1 MTIKTFETDFSGTSL
16 KIEYG
21 RMAKQAGAAVTAQM
35 GDTVVMAT
43 ATMSG
48 SARPGMN
55 FFPLMVDYEERF
67 YAAGRIK
74 GPRFTKREGRPTTDA
89 VLTGRMIDRGIRP
102 LFPEGMRNDVQVV
115 IMPLCI
121 DGVNKPDIVG
131 MIAATLALHI
141 SNIPFNGPVA
151 GVRIGMV
158 TGDFIINPTPEEI
171 EFSELQMVVMGDG
184 KKITMVDCDAKELDD
199 KNTIQAFEVA
209 MKAMAPIT
217 KFMDDIRKE
226 IGKEKLKDSELQWIE
241 RPAEGDLKIIEEM
254 RKAALP
260 HMDKYLFNTPVGS
273 KGERK
278 QILLKVKDILVE
290 EFRKKLT
297 TKERT
302 EEEAEAYLRK
312 LLGMFFSDFIDEQV
326 TKAILESDKR
336 VDGRKLDEIRP
347 LSAEV
352 GILPRSHGTGLFSR
366 GETQVLTVATLGAPG
381 DDMIY
386 ESMEGEGKKK
396 FFHHYN
402 FLGFSVGEVK
412 PIRGAGRREIGHGM
426 LAEKALIPVLPR
438 GDQFPYTIRLVSEIM
453 GSNGSSSMGS
463 TVGSTLALLDA
474 GVPITRPVVGIAM
487 GMASDGK
494 TWKVLTDIQDMED
507 GTGGMDFKF
516 TSTSEGLTAIQMDT
530 KTLGIDKEIIKATFK
545 QMRKAIKE
553 ILKVVEKA
561 IPAPREN
568 ISAFAPRII
577 SMKIDPDRIGA
588 VVGTGGKVIRGLTEE
603 YGVQIDIE
611 DDGTVLITS
620 TDAAKAMEVQEVIAG
635 IVRVVEIGD
644 VFEGVEVVKLMRF
657 GAFVKLTP
665 STDALVPISEISY
678 ERVPSVEAVLAVG
691 DKVNVKVIRLDKGK
705 VDASIKALLP
715 KPEGYVEPPPRRS
728 FDSRGGDRRSS
739 FNKGRRSSDRR
750 GPPPQRR
757 D

>member
-1 MTIKTFETDFSGTSL
+1 MTIRTFETDFSGTSL

-48 SARPGMN
+48 TSRPGMN

-131 MIAATLALHI
+131 LIAATLALHI

-151 GVRIGMV
+151 GVRVGMV
-158 TGDFIINPTPEEI
+158 TGDFIVNPTPEEI

-199 KNTIQAFEVA
+199 KSTIQAFEVA

-226 IGKEKLKDSELQWIE
+226 IGKEKLKDSELKWVE
-241 RPAEGDLKIIEEM
+241 RPADEDLKIIKDM

-278 QILLKVKDILVE
+278 QILLQVKDILVE
-290 EFRKKLT
+290 EFKKKLT
-297 TKERT
+297 TKDMTT
-302 EEEAEAYLRK
+302 EDAEVYLRK

-326 TKAILESDKR
+326 TKAIREGDKR
-336 VDGRKLDEIRP
+336 VDGRKLDEIRA

-386 ESMEGEGKKK
+386 ESMEGDGKKK

-426 LAEKALIPVLPR
+426 LAEKALLPVLPR
-438 GDQFPYTIRLVSEIM
+438 DDQFPYTIRLVSEIM

-530 KTLGIDKEIIKATFK
+530 KTHGVEMDIIKATFK
-545 QMRKAIKE
+545 QMRKAINE
-553 ILKVVEKA
+553 ILKVVEKT
-561 IPAPREN
+561 IPAPREE
-568 ISAFAPRII
+568 ISTYAPRII

-611 DDGTVLITS
+611 DDGTVLITG
-620 TDAAKAMEVQEVIAG
+620 TDAVKANEVQAVIAG

-644 VFEGVEVVKLMRF
+644 VFEDVEVVKLMRF

-705 VDASIKALLP
+705 VDASMKALLP